1 MATVTKKTKQA
12 QWVAKGGRVI
22 TEDDA
27 AAMAAAFESD
37 AQDLAQAEPRP
48 VGRPPLSNRSAGG
61 PSPRVS
67 VRLGDDAYAALLA
80 RAEHEHRRVSDLARE
95 AIEVYIAG

>member
-1 MATVTKKTKQA
+1 MATVTKKAKQA
-12 QWVAKGGRVI
+12 PWVGKGGLVI

-27 AAMAAAFESD
+27 AAMAAAFEND
-37 AQDLAQAEPRP
+37 EQDLATAEPRP
-48 VGRPPLSNRSAGG
+48 VGRPSLSARPAGG

-80 RAEHEHRRVSDLARE
+80 RAQHEHRRVSDLARE
-95 AIEVYIAG
+95 AIEVYVAG

>member
-1 MATVTKKTKQA
+1 MATVTKKAKQA

-22 TEDDA
+22 TEDAA
-27 AAMAAAFESD
+27 AAMALAFERD
-37 AQDLAQAEPRP
+37 AQDLADAEPRP
-48 VGRPPLSNRSAGG
+48 VGRPPLSPRAVGG
-61 PSPRVS
+61 ASPRVS

>member
-22 TEDDA
+22 TQDDA
-27 AAMAAAFESD
+27 AAMAAAFEGD
-37 AQDLAQAEPRP
+37 GQELATAEPRP
-48 VGRPPLSNRSAGG
+48 VGRPPLSRRPAGG
-61 PSPRVS
+61 ASPRVS
-67 VRLGDDAYAALLA
+67 VRLADETYAALLA
-80 RAEHEHRRVSDLARE
+80 RAEQEHRRVSDLARE

>member
-48 VGRPPLSNRSAGG
+48 VGRPPLSPRAVGG
-61 PSPRVS
+61 ASPRVS

>member
-1 MATVTKKTKQA
+1 MTKKAKRA
-12 QWVAKGGRVI
+12 QWVAEDDLVI

-27 AAMAAAFESD
+27 AAMAAAFEGD
-37 AQDLAQAEPRP
+37 GQDPATAEPRP
-48 VGRPPLSNRSAGG
+48 VGRPPLSRRPAGWA
-61 PSPRVS
+61 SPRVS
-67 VRLGDDAYAALLA
+67 VRLGEDAYAALLA